1 MVSVIVTQDWWI
13 DMAIQKG
20 SNSGETV
27 WMQTVVS
34 LISCDKPYPILI
46 NFVKT
51 DTLQEENYTIV
62 SLSHW
67 NYKALVTLHNAIPD
81 VM

>member
-1 MVSVIVTQDWWI
+1 MLSVIVTQDWWI

-27 WMQTVVS
+27 WMQTLVS
-34 LISCDKPYPILI
+34 PVHLRSHLALTRLRQ
-46 NFVKT
+46 T
-51 DTLQEENYTIV
+51 DTLQEENYTII

-67 NYKALVTLHNAIPD
+67 NYKALVTLHNAITD
-81 VM
+81 VV

>member
-1 MVSVIVTQDWWI
+1 MLSAIVTQDWWI

-27 WMQTVVS
+27 WMQTLVS
-34 LISCDKPYPILI
+34 PVISDEILPLTRLRQ
-46 NFVKT
+46 T
-51 DTLQEENYTIV
+51 DTLQEENYTII

-81 VM
+81 VV